1 MPSQDLSA
9 LQCPACLRL
18 FGTRQGVNSHLSS
31 AKSCKWYRKGKIRDL
46 SLNDIQIDEEENE
59 ALKENTSV
67 LQDVNNSDYM
77 DSFPE
82 GEDGDFFN
90 DFASEGMDEYELIP
104 ENVPA
109 TPLPASMAS
118 SSRLPSQS
126 QNRSLED
133 EDDTRYIE
141 EHPTAGKVLPSTA
154 AADSDGDINMEEFTE
169 KNTLSPFSLDLDWK
183 IAEWV
188 VKESVGHSAVD
199 RLLEIP
205 GVSVFTL

>member
-1 MPSQDLSA
+1 VLCNVLPAYAYLEQDE
-9 LQCPACLRL
+9 
-18 FGTRQGVNSHLSS
+18 GVNSYLSS

-59 ALKENTSV
+59 ALRERQKANTSV
-67 LQDVNNSDYM
+67 LQDANNSDYM

-109 TPLPASMAS
+109 IPFPASMAS
-118 SSRLPSQS
+118 SSHLPHQS
-126 QNRSLED
+126 QNHSLED

-154 AADSDGDINMEEFTE
+154 AADSDSDINMEDFTE
-169 KNTLSPFSLDLDWK
+169 KNTLSPFSSDLDWK

-188 VKESVGHSAVD
+188 VKESVGHSAID